1 MPILGIDEVGRGPWA
16 GPLVIGAAVLPER
29 FDENNNPI
37 EQQTW
42 QDDLADSKKL
52 TPKRRERLS
61 PIILENA
68 KATGLGWIPAKELDQ
83 IGLSNALKLATR
95 RAVCELLKLDQ
106 KENEENLK
114 NIDLNNLPFDEIII
128 DGTMNF
134 LKDTPLENMVTFMPK
149 ADAKIKEVSAA
160 SIIAKVAR
168 DDYMKNL
175 AEKYPQYGFEKHVG
189 YGTAAHKAAL
199 EKYGPCDEHRISFKP
214 VAHIADFEGSS
225 RQRERTKGNKSGAK
239 MSARGDTFERA
250 PSDTLRE
257 SERGDGNE
265 NVAGPLAPTTTATG
279 SRAEQ
284 VVANYLKQ
292 NGHKIL
298 ARNYKT
304 KFYEIDIVSADK
316 NHIYFTEVKYRKNKS
331 HGAPLEFID
340 KKKQEKIT
348 FAANA
353 FMKTLSEKL
362 NRSQEDL
369 PSPILAGASVTGPD
383 FNLEKWLEIMV

>member
-61 PIILENA
+61 PTILENA

-83 IGLSNALKLATR
+83 VGLSNALKLATR

-199 EKYGPCDEHRISFKP
+199 EKYGPCSEHRMSFKP

-225 RQRERTKGNKSGAK
+225 RQRERTIGSTPVTTGRATGARKTAICASGA
-239 MSARGDTFERA
+239 T
-250 PSDTLRE
+250 
-257 SERGDGNE
+257 
-265 NVAGPLAPTTTATG
+265 VAGPLAPTTIG
-279 SRAEQ
+279 SRAET

>member
-83 IGLSNALKLATR
+83 VGLSNALKLATR
-95 RAVCELLKLDQ
+95 RAVCKLLKLDQ

-134 LKDTPLENMVTFMPK
+134 LKDTPLENMVAFMPK

-199 EKYGPCDEHRISFKP
+199 EKYGPCSEHRISFKP

-225 RQRERTKGNKSGAK
+225 RQRERTIGSTPVTTGRATGARKTAICASGA
-239 MSARGDTFERA
+239 T
-250 PSDTLRE
+250 
-257 SERGDGNE
+257 
-265 NVAGPLAPTTTATG
+265 VAGPLAPTTTATG
-279 SRAEQ
+279 NRAET

-304 KFYEIDIVSADK
+304 KFYEIDIISADK

-331 HGAPLEFID
+331 HGTPLEFID

>member
-16 GPLVIGAAVLPER
+16 GPLVIGVAVLPER

-52 TPKRRERLS
+52 TPKRREKLS

-95 RAVCELLKLDQ
+95 RAVCELLKLDPKQ
-106 KENEENLK
+106 NEANLK
-114 NIDLNNLPFDEIII
+114 NINLENLPFDEIII

-134 LKDTPLENMVTFMPK
+134 LKGTPLENMVTFMPK

-199 EKYGPCDEHRISFKP
+199 EKFGPCDEHRISFKP

-225 RQRERTKGNKSGAK
+225 RQRERTIGGTPVTNQGSEEMQACLQSLSDEDSGAK
-239 MSARGDTFERA
+239 RQT
-250 PSDTLRE
+250 
-257 SERGDGNE
+257 
-265 NVAGPLAPTTTATG
+265 
-279 SRAEQ
+279 
-284 VVANYLKQ
+284 
-292 NGHKIL
+292 
-298 ARNYKT
+298 
-304 KFYEIDIVSADK
+304 
-316 NHIYFTEVKYRKNKS
+316 
-331 HGAPLEFID
+331 
-340 KKKQEKIT
+340 
-348 FAANA
+348 
-353 FMKTLSEKL
+353 
-362 NRSQEDL
+362 
-369 PSPILAGASVTGPD
+369 GAS
-383 FNLEKWLEIMV
+383 EQAA